1 MGVMRL
7 ILFFIVGWILWRI
20 IRVMMR
26 MGASSRRSEENAIDL
41 DVPTGRGSSKA
52 RRTIQDAEFEDLTP
66 PPPAGDKKQE
76 KPRA

>member
-7 ILFFIVGWILWRI
+7 VLFFIIGWILWRI

-26 MGASSRRSEENAIDL
+26 MGASSRGSDAGIDINT
-41 DVPTGRGSSKA
+41 PPGPGSSNA
-52 RRTIQDAEFEDLTP
+52 RRTIRDAEFEDLTP
-66 PPPAGDKKQE
+66 PPPTGDAKQE